1 MVQIKDNHLLLTS
14 SIVPTAFLVISYFKH
29 SPVWIIGTALSL
41 FVLVAL
47 LPFCHRRENLWMFI
61 FVAIFGLPIN
71 IYLSKECTPLLFG
84 DDSSIELFCYS
95 ALVFFVLFSIEE
107 IVFATITRIIW
118 RRQYKLFPKDF
129 DEL

>member
-14 SIVPTAFLVISYFKH
+14 SIVPTAFLVISYIKH
-29 SPVWIIGTALSL
+29 STIWIIGTALSL

-84 DDSSIELFCYS
+84 DDSGIELFCYS

-107 IVFATITRIIW
+107 IAFATITRIIW
-118 RRQYKLFPKDF
+118 RGQYKLFPKDF

>member
-1 MVQIKDNHLLLTS
+1 MVQIKDNHLLFSS
-14 SIVPTAFLVISYFKH
+14 SIIPSAFIVMSYFKH

-61 FVAIFGLPIN
+61 FVAVFGLPIN
-71 IYLSKECTPLLFG
+71 IYLSKEYTPLVFR
-84 DDSSIELFCYS
+84 DDSVIELIFYS
-95 ALVFFVLFSIEE
+95 ALVFFVLFSVEE
-107 IVFATITRIIW
+107 IIFATITRIIW
-118 RRQYKLFPKDF
+118 RRQCKLFPKDF

>member
-29 SPVWIIGTALSL
+29 SPIWIIGTALSL

-84 DDSSIELFCYS
+84 DDSGIELFCYS

-107 IVFATITRIIW
+107 IAFATITRIIW

>member
-14 SIVPTAFLVISYFKH
+14 SIVPTAFLVISYIKH
-29 SPVWIIGTALSL
+29 STIWIIGTALSL

-84 DDSSIELFCYS
+84 DDSGIELFCYS

-107 IVFATITRIIW
+107 IAFATITRIIW